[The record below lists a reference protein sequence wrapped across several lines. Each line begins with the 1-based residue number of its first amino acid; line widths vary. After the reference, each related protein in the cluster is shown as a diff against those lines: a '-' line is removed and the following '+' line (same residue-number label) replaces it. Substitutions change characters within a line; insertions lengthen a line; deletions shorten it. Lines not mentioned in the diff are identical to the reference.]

1 MNRHYKAILGN
12 KKAKF
17 SGSQMDIR
25 WTFVQIDD
33 LHRVWLCPKS
43 RPIPPQHSPHS
54 KLLKKGAHFRGSR
67 NSSGQLYGN
76 PLSHLT
82 RYKLS
87 PAFSWCT
94 SSYGQWIGDWLSLG
108 FINSILYNHLQI
120 RMSVFQ
126 YILMVWF
133 LGILICHW
141 ISRWRNSSLVEFL
154 IRSHW
159 RKLESAAVGEFI
171 LLHQLGW

>member
-1 MNRHYKAILGN
+1 MNRHYKAILG
-12 KKAKF
+12 KQK
-17 SGSQMDIR
+17 SQIFRIANGYSLNICPNR
-25 WTFVQIDD
+25 WPPPGLVVPQVTSHPAAAFPTFET
-33 LHRVWLCPKS
+33 
-43 RPIPPQHSPHS
+43 
-54 KLLKKGAHFRGSR
+54 
-67 NSSGQLYGN
+67 GQLYGN